1 MQPSDLVVAVLAL
14 ALVALLLKQ
23 TDAASAFPPEVK
35 TYTEKE
41 ARKFLKNLNL
51 EWAKKTNAYYL
62 AKWDYETDIS
72 RRTLGQ
78 ELKVSFEVAKFQKQ
92 QRKEAVKY
100 PREKFADKDI
110 KRQLGMYSKLGA
122 PGLPDDKYVTFQNA
136 ASDLAVARRCNR
148 DFACK
153 PYEGK
158 QPDDEYR
165 EKLHCWLRFRYGK
178 NSTDTFHQLVELAQQ
193 AASLDNY
200 TDFTRY
206 MLRNYEQDDLLDK
219 MKLLVDGVHPLYKQ
233 LTAYCRH
240 RLRQHYGPNS
250 APNGGFI
257 PDHLIDDPL
266 CKTDPVPRKPLDF
279 PGALR
284 AKGFTVRKIFFLPDE
299 FYRSLNMTGVPD
311 AVWDKSI
318 LESDANKTMSCKPVA
333 QDFLDNKDYRI
344 RVCGTV
350 CEKTLFAASSLVT
363 GVVYGMEM
371 RSQPSVYRQT
381 MNDAFV
387 EGIGGLVA
395 LSLVS
400 PNFLR
405 YQGLL
410 AGDDSVEMDVN
421 LLYMIARNTILPA
434 VRRYAQDRWRLEAM
448 SRAVAPRDYNCKYW
462 DMRQEIEGVEQ
473 PLDRSWRDFDAANLD
488 LLMDPVGTPFKT
500 TFGTILAFQM
510 HRQLCIMAG
519 LFDAEDP
526 TRLPLHRCNLL
537 NQPVVSNLLKKM
549 MQVGGSKPWQEV
561 LEQTIGTKEL
571 DPSAATTYF
580 QPLHKF
586 LEDHNVR
593 TGEIVAWGKSQ
604 KECGL
609 PRYKL
614 MEKDA
619 DGAARGYYSCPLGEF
634 SEDQDADTT
643 AAPTA
648 APNTPAPTTVAATT
662 PAPTAAPSAVT
673 SAAAS
678 SGPPAA
684 AVTTAAS
691 ATSEQV
697 TEQAPA
703 A

>member
-122 PGLPDDKYVTFQNA
+122 PGLPDDKYVTNA

-193 AASLDNY
+193 AASLDSKFSDPRSPLPLKPLARTASNYPPTLYLIALPDY

-395 LSLVS
+395 L
-400 PNFLR
+400 
-405 YQGLL
+405 
-410 AGDDSVEMDVN
+410 
-421 LLYMIARNTILPA
+421 
-434 VRRYAQDRWRLEAM
+434 
-448 SRAVAPRDYNCKYW
+448 
-462 DMRQEIEGVEQ
+462 
-473 PLDRSWRDFDAANLD
+473 
-488 LLMDPVGTPFKT
+488 T

-634 SEDQDADTT
+634 SEEQDADTT

-648 APNTPAPTTVAATT
+648 APTTPAPTTVDATT